1 MWEGVDD
8 GFQRIVQDCVEWGRQ
23 YRISFGSMHLLHH
36 ELGDPAKS
44 LALRLMRACGADPAW
59 DQLPEGRIL
68 LPQVVGHLTSY
79 TKESLV
85 VVNLDETNVL
95 MRHDDGERY
104 LSYVLS
110 VVREINRGRD
120 VGFVYLI
127 LSGTNVR
134 PLHDAIQKSS
144 SGVAPKE
151 IPLPLLEVNHMQ
163 EVLLDLQQRQQC
175 GRSLGQQLDFVLEV
189 LGGVPR
195 YLEMLAFLLG
205 QQDGTFTHEQYC
217 AKLLDLGCEAP
228 QLLEGVK
235 RLILEQYGRD
245 FAEMLQGIPCDAVMA
260 LSLFGWPV
268 SRNESIA
275 GSSVQELET
284 RGIVFLRPASDEKL
298 TLQMPLVL
306 MLFASAS
313 VGHHAGMLLKHFDVM
328 FSSDENEHNSLAVMS
343 LKCRGLLQ
351 LEETILLT
359 YLLPLDLIVFPKLDA
374 AWAQKELVCEDYA
387 LYEAE
392 SRITTK
398 TWPAA
403 LSKLQE
409 RGAFVVNCKGA
420 PFADMII
427 VPKGGEFVIFLQEK
441 QRERAKEQMLAERTV
456 PTLKVVTVQEE
467 HKKCDVSTPHL
478 FVLITDEHFEDF
490 ADLKSNEVVLPYD
503 QHGAVMGP
511 LLALLRSFNHSN
523 RRKIAVK

>member
-1 MWEGVDD
+1 MSSEEG
-8 GFQRIVQDCVEWGRQ
+8 IQ
-23 YRISFGSMHLLHH
+23 YLRSI
-36 ELGDPAKS
+36 
-44 LALRLMRACGADPAW
+44 LAALMG
-59 DQLPEGRIL
+59 
-68 LPQVVGHLTSY
+68 
-79 TKESLV
+79 
-85 VVNLDETNVL
+85 VN
-95 MRHDDGERY
+95 
-104 LSYVLS
+104 
-110 VVREINRGRD
+110 RD
-120 VGFVYLI
+120 RVGFVFAT
-127 LSGTNVR
+127 LSGTNAR
-134 PLHDAIQKSS
+134 PLHDLLRESS

-205 QQDGTFTHEQYC
+205 QQDDTFTHKQYS

-228 QLLEGVK
+228 ELLEGVK
-235 RLILEQYGRD
+235 RLILEQYGGT
-245 FAEMLQGIPCDAVMA
+245 FASMLGGIPRLRLAA
-260 LSLFGWPV
+260 YSLFGWPV
-268 SRNESIA
+268 TRDLQIGELSIGDLEA
-275 GSSVQELET
+275 RGCVFVTGSDPNV
-284 RGIVFLRPASDEKL
+284 
-298 TLQMPLVL
+298 TLHVPLVL
-306 MLFASAS
+306 LLLCVADGSAQ
-313 VGHHAGMLLKHFDVM
+313 VEPPMLLKHFDVM
-328 FSSDENEHNSLAVMS
+328 LSPDENERASLALLA
-343 LKCRGLLQ
+343 LKSAALRDIAGSAYVKQ
-351 LEETILLT
+351 L
-359 YLLPLDLIVFPKLDA
+359 FPNA
-374 AWAQKELVCEDYA
+374 TVEWAERQMTFEDYA

-392 SRITTK
+392 SRITTT

-427 VPKGGEFVIFLQEK
+427 VPKGGTFVVFLQEK

-456 PTLKVVTVQEE
+456 PTLKVETVQEE

-511 LLALLRSFNHSN
+511 LLALLRSFNTQTGTRSLSS
-523 RRKIAVK
+523 R